1 MQQKDAKL
9 LDLKKVKIVLGNG
22 FDLFCGLKTTYR
34 DFFSIYKDKYDYLCQ
49 WGEHVASFLA
59 QNPHLKEDPWGL
71 VIQVKG
77 MNLINCWDAF
87 FAMIFD
93 RMRGYLWC
101 DVEAEMLDSLVKR
114 DSEVDDDYKPH
125 WEDVWEFI
133 RKENAGSH
141 KPGSVILGQ
150 FLVKKAGGVPKTRD
164 EFYEFLLGQLREFEN
179 YFGRFITRQHLS
191 WNQFQCEFNN
201 SYIRN
206 ARSLLEQL
214 CVPNEIASIDCF
226 NYGFTPELEFYERC
240 KFVNGDCLNP
250 IFGIDSV
257 FDPSDPR
264 YVFTKT
270 NRRIEWAMNKSV
282 SADGGTF
289 QNVIV
294 FGHSLSQH
302 DYNYFF
308 PVLDELEMTNF
319 SAKGKLVVA
328 YSVYD
333 ESKSAE
339 IKKGIRNAVYSLFS
353 AYAKYCGRLEPTRL
367 LDSLTT
373 QGRVLTLEVSKTST
387 QGRDFLQN
395 IDFWP
400 EETCEE
406 CIAWRW
412 QEYLEYGR
420 SMSKQGIDKS

>member
-1 MQQKDAKL
+1 MRRREETL
-9 LDLKKVKIVLGNG
+9 HDLKKTKIVIGNG
-22 FDLFCGLKTTYR
+22 FDLFCGLKSTYK
-34 DFFSIYKDKYDYLCQ
+34 DFFSFYHDKYDCLCK
-49 WGEHVASFLA
+49 WTEEAASILH
-59 QNPHLKEDPWGL
+59 QNPRLNEDPWGL
-71 VIQVKG
+71 VNQAKKLD
-77 MNLINCWDAF
+77 LINCWDVF

-101 DVEAEMLDSLVKR
+101 DVESEMLDSLSKR
-114 DSEVDDDYKPH
+114 DSVVDDDYKPH
-125 WEDVWEFI
+125 WDDVWEFI
-133 RKENAGSH
+133 RKENVGSH

-150 FLVKKAGGVPKTRD
+150 FLVKNAGGVPKTRD

-191 WNQFQCEFNN
+191 WNQFQLEFNN

-214 CVPNEIASIDCF
+214 CDPNEIASIDCF
-226 NYGFTPELEFYERC
+226 NYGFTPEPEFYERC

-257 FDPSDPR
+257 FGPSDPR

-308 PVLDELEMTNF
+308 PVLDELEMTSF

-353 AYAKYCGRLEPTRL
+353 AYAEYCGRLEPTRL

-395 IDFWP
+395 IDYWP
-400 EETCEE
+400 EETSEE
-406 CIAWRW
+406 CISGRW
-412 QEYLEYGR
+412 QKYLEYGR
-420 SMSKQGIDKS
+420 SMSK